1 MARVNS
7 LPYFKAK
14 LHPSQH
20 KGGGAIRV
28 KSKSIKAENAPTTW
42 GQGRCL
48 CPHLQNV
55 FHLKFL
61 PITKKELLKKHLS
74 LFMPD

>member
-1 MARVNS
+1 MSSGCKVSNTLIVFKDAKVKARGVKALMARVNS

-28 KSKSIKAENAPTTW
+28 KSKSIKAENAPTT
-42 GQGRCL
+42 
-48 CPHLQNV
+48 
-55 FHLKFL
+55 
-61 PITKKELLKKHLS
+61 
-74 LFMPD
+74 